1 MRAIAWLGDWLLAYL
16 QRRCQ
21 HPDAMVAVD
30 VLEGCV
36 DGLEVAYCRRC
47 GAIRTDWRPGRS
59 PFVSLE
65 HHWRRPD
72 PFLWRGR

>member
-1 MRAIAWLGDWLLAYL
+1 MIEWLADWLLAYL
-16 QRRCQ
+16 QRRCE

-36 DGLEVAYCRRC
+36 PDLKVKVCRRC
-47 GAIRTDWRPGRS
+47 GAIKTEWTPTSYS
-59 PFVSLE
+59 PFTTLD
-65 HHWRRPD
+65 HYWRRPD